1 MAARRSYDRKRILE
15 AAARATA
22 RRRRHEAIRCYRRVL
37 IAEPGNAEIH
47 RRIAPLLAATGQRFD
62 AWLSFRM
69 AARSLLRQGHEE
81 RALALYREAAQRL
94 PRNVEAWSTLAR
106 LETKRGQPSRAFD
119 TLLQG
124 SRKLRRA
131 ADRPRAIHLLRQAL
145 VLEPRHVQAT
155 LELARLMHRSRRR
168 DEASLLLESLV
179 ARTAAADRRRACAAL
194 LALFPSLRHGWMW
207 LRSLPGSRTGHPAN
221 GGVAVGAEA
230 RPALGRVAPAG

>member
-37 IAEPGNAEIH
+37 VAEPGNAEIH
-47 RRIAPLLAATGQRFD
+47 RRIAPLLAVTGQRFD

-106 LETKRGQPSRAFD
+106 LEIKRGQPSRAFD

-131 ADRPRAIHLLRQAL
+131 ADRSRAIHLLRQAL

-155 LELARLMHRSRRR
+155 LELARLMHRSR
-168 DEASLLLESLV
+168 
-179 ARTAAADRRRACAAL
+179 AAADRRRACAAL

-207 LRSLPGSRTGHPAN
+207 LRSLPGSRTLRPAD
-221 GGVAVGAEA
+221 GGVAVGGEA